1 MECNSIGER
10 QCSIFEWKENHI
22 DCCVNYTGSLNAMEV
37 EMKKRLW
44 FRSEQ
49 KGLRYTGFLT
59 DSNSKAYNFVVE
71 MRPYGDT
78 PIKKEEC
85 INHAHKRMGTALIKK
100 PQEKGLGGKGRGKL
114 TQKTAKYL
122 QYKYRLAILSNIP
135 DLEAM
140 RKVVFATLFHLMST
154 DKSPIT
160 TAVPQDRIPGASSTR
175 PLPGMKSQPPMPK
188 KSSDH

>member
-1 MECNSIGER
+1 MAK
-10 QCSIFEWKENHI
+10 Q
-22 DCCVNYTGSLNAMEV
+22 
-37 EMKKRLW
+37 LW
-44 FRSEQ
+44 SRSEQ
-49 KGLRYTGFLT
+49 KGLHYAGFLT
-59 DSNSKAYNFVVE
+59 DGDSKAYNSVVGV
-71 MRPYGDT
+71 RPYGDT
-78 PIKKEEC
+78 PIEKEEC

-100 PQEKGLGGKGRGKL
+100 SQEKGLGGKGRGKL
-114 TQKTAKYL
+114 TQKIAKYL

-175 PLPGMKSQPPMPK
+175 PLPGMRSQPPTPK